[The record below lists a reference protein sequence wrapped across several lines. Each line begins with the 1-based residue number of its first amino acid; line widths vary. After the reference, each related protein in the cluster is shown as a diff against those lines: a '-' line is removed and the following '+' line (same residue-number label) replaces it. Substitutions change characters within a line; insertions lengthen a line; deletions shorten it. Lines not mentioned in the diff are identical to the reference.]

1 MPSLAVVAI
10 GGNALVRGRDTSVDA
25 ARASIAETADHLAA
39 MVSAGWSLAVTH
51 GNGPQVGFGLL
62 RSEAAAHV
70 APRLPLDVIGAQTQ
84 GSIGYLLQQALDNAL
99 ARRGLVQRVLTVVTQ
114 TVVDPADAAFRHP
127 TKPIGPFYRAFE
139 ADELRQRGWAMAED
153 AGRGWRRVVPS
164 PEPLEIVEAPIV
176 RALIRGGI
184 IVIAA
189 GGGGIP
195 VVRRETGYEGVEA
208 VIDKDATSA
217 VLARDL
223 GASLLVFTTA
233 VDRVAL
239 DFGTPKERQI
249 GNMTVAEAR
258 RHLTEGQFPPG
269 SMGPKVAAAIQFV
282 DGGGE
287 LAVITTAHAVGD
299 ALAGEAGTRIV
310 AAV

>member
-1 MPSLAVVAI
+1 MPSLAVVAV
-10 GGNALVRGRDTSVDA
+10 GGNALVSGRDFSVDA
-25 ARASIAETADHLAA
+25 ARAPIGETAEQLAA
-39 MVSAGWSLAVTH
+39 MVSAGWALVVTH

-62 RSEAAAHV
+62 RSEAAAQV

-99 ARRGLVQRVLTVVTQ
+99 ARRGLVQPVLTVVTQ
-114 TVVDPADAAFRHP
+114 TVVDPADGAFRNP
-127 TKPIGPFYRAFE
+127 TKPIGPFYRPFE
-139 ADELRQRGWAMAED
+139 ADELRQRGWAMVED

-164 PEPLEIVEAPIV
+164 PQPLEIVEAPIV
-176 RALIRGGI
+176 RALISRGV

-195 VVRRETGYEGVEA
+195 VARRETGYEGVEA
-208 VIDKDATSA
+208 VIDKDAASA
-217 VLARDL
+217 VLACAL

-239 DFGTPKERQI
+239 DFGTSHERPI
-249 GNMTVAEAR
+249 GSMTVAEAR
-258 RHLTEGQFPPG
+258 RHLAEGQFPLG
-269 SMGPKVAAAIQFV
+269 SMGPKVQAAIQFV
-282 DGGGE
+282 EGGGE
-287 LAVITTAHAVGD
+287 LAVITAAHAVGD

-310 AAV
+310 ASA